1 MRRHDKN
8 GHSLHQKKGLR
19 ITRNPLA
26 ITGRDERIR
35 TSDPVLPKHVL
46 YQAEPHPDIIR
57 ILTIPAAD
65 SCRRIVDHMYPEF
78 LGASTKKKAG
88 TPF

>member
-1 MRRHDKN
+1 MARLSLPVPKKKRLAKN
-8 GHSLHQKKGLR
+8 PQAV
-19 ITRNPLA
+19 A

-46 YQAEPHPDIIR
+46 YQAEPHPDIMR
-57 ILTIPAAD
+57 ILTIPAVE
-65 SCRRIVDHMYPEF
+65 SSRRIVDHMYPEF

-88 TPF
+88 TPL